1 MTIWHTKATNM
12 VINLRINPDLRKA
25 EMAAKLM
32 AQQHKNIGAIL
43 RSGYNIVEGTIS
55 LIDESLEELFKK
67 VRLEVTISGSVV
79 KFI

>member
-32 AQQHKNIGAIL
+32 AQQHKNMGAIL

-67 VRLEVTISGSVV
+67 VRFEVTISGSVV